1 MLVHACVYETNQFL
15 ETKWPMKSW
24 KGAYLISHQ
33 RFTIKIKLLDGQ
45 KFKIVENTKFGEDMV

>member
-1 MLVHACVYETNQFL
+1 
-15 ETKWPMKSW
+15 MKSW